1 MLDVRNLQVHFTRAQ
16 GTGRAVDGVSFH
28 LERGET
34 LGLVG
39 ESGCGKSITALSIL
53 GLNPRPASK
62 IVAGEVNLD
71 GENLLTLS
79 KREMRRVRGE
89 RISMILQD
97 PLTSLNPVLT
107 IGRQV
112 GEPLRIHRNM
122 GRAAA
127 RARVTELLRQLHI
140 PEPESKLDDH
150 PHQFS
155 GGMRQRVVGA
165 TALAAAPEFLIADE
179 PTTALDVTLQ
189 AAFLA
194 HLRQIQ
200 RKRDLGI
207 LFITHDFSIVAK
219 MCDRVAVM
227 YAGRI
232 VETGP
237 TAEILSS
244 PKHPYTRALLES
256 VPSIDRARQR
266 LNSIAGSP
274 PSIYDLPLGCTF
286 APRCSHA
293 MDRCRQSYPSQ
304 FDIKDDHS
312 ASCWLLE

>member
-1 MLDVRNLQVHFTRAQ
+1 MLEVRNLQVHFTTKL

-39 ESGCGKSITALSIL
+39 ESGCGKSITALSVL
-53 GLNPRPASK
+53 GLNPRPAS
-62 IVAGEVNLD
+62 EVIGGDVELE
-71 GENLLTLS
+71 GENLLTFS
-79 KREMRRVRGE
+79 NKEMRQVRGK

-112 GEPLRIHRNM
+112 GEPLRLHRNM
-122 GRAAA
+122 GREAS
-127 RARVTELLRQLHI
+127 RARVIELLRQLHI
-140 PEPESKLDDH
+140 PEPESKLGAH
-150 PHQFS
+150 PHEFS

-165 TALAAAPEFLIADE
+165 TALAADPDLLIADE

-200 RKRDLGI
+200 RERDLAI

-227 YAGRI
+227 YAGKI

-237 TAEILSS
+237 IAEILSS
-244 PKHPYTRALLES
+244 PRHPYTRALLES
-256 VPSIDRARQR
+256 VPSVDRGRQR

-274 PSIYDLPLGCTF
+274 PSIYELPQGCTF
-286 APRCSHA
+286 APRCSFA
-293 MDRCRQSYPSQ
+293 TDRCRQSYPSQ
-304 FDIKDDHS
+304 FDITADHS